1 MAEVVKFEDVRVIR
15 SGRPILDGINW
26 SVDESDRWV
35 ILGPNGAGKS
45 TLLAIAAAQLHPTSG
60 TVAILDERVG
70 RSDLRELRPRIGFAS
85 SSMARLIPEDEKVRN
100 AVLTAG
106 YAVAGRWNERYD
118 ELDVEQAEA
127 VLGEWQLESL
137 SERTFGTL
145 SDGER
150 KRTLIARAVMTD
162 PEMLLL
168 DEPSASLDLG
178 SRENLLASLTAY
190 AASDFAPAIIMV
202 THHVEE
208 IPLGTT
214 HAMLIRDGRI
224 VAAGPLE
231 ESLTAANL
239 TDTFGLPLELNF
251 HNGRYAARAAR

>member
-1 MAEVVKFEDVRVIR
+1 MAEVVKFEDVRVVR

-26 SVDESDRWV
+26 DVDESDRWV

-45 TLLAIAAAQLHPTSG
+45 TLLAIASAQLHPTAG
-60 TVAILDERVG
+60 TVTILDEQIG
-70 RSDLRELRPRIGFAS
+70 RTDVFDLRPRIGFAS
-85 SSMARLIPEDEKVRN
+85 SAMTKLIPENETVRD
-100 AVLTAG
+100 VVMTAG
-106 YAVAGRWNERYD
+106 YAVAGRWNETYD
-118 ELDVEQAEA
+118 EIDLEQTET
-127 VLGEWQLESL
+127 VLAEWQLEQFAD
-137 SERTFGTL
+137 RTFGTL

-150 KRTLIARAVMTD
+150 KRALIARAVMTD
-162 PEMLLL
+162 PELLLL

-178 SRENLLASLTAY
+178 SRENLLASLTEY
-190 AASDFAPAIIMV
+190 AASDFAPAIVMV

-208 IPLGTT
+208 IPVGIT
-214 HAMLIRDGRI
+214 HALLIREGKI

-239 TDTFGLPLELNF
+239 TATFGIPLELNY